1 MCVYFG
7 TNGYFHFLHFSHTSK
22 RKNVYVCAA
31 QIDNKMYKFK
41 TETKVRVFFISFFL
55 RVGVEL
61 VTLSG
66 FCFVFNFLQ
75 LIIFMYVLFSF
86 FAVCRRAYASF
97 YSLFQSTH
105 ILLNY

>member
-1 MCVYFG
+1 MCVQLKLTTKC
-7 TNGYFHFLHFSHTSK
+7 TNLKLKQMYEFSLSL
-22 RKNVYVCAA
+22 
-31 QIDNKMYKFK
+31 
-41 TETKVRVFFISFFL
+41 FL